1 MFPRKFLVWF
11 ALALCTWFPAAHA
24 WESCERH
31 VEILPNVTI
40 LATGGTIASK
50 ASSST
55 QTTDYRV
62 GVGIEALLS
71 AVPEICNISNVSG
84 MQVSNVDSASIN
96 TTILLDLT
104 SRLTAEL
111 TSSTVHGVVVTH
123 GTDTLEET
131 AFFLDLVLDS
141 EKPVVITG
149 AMRPSTALSADG
161 PLNLYQAVKL
171 AASSVAY
178 GRGVMVA
185 LNDRIGSAYTST
197 KNNANSLDTF
207 HATEQGQLGFFINQ
221 VPKFYDTSSKP
232 RNKTYFD
239 VSRQKTLPP
248 VDILYGH
255 QDSNSHLIR
264 ASIESGAKGIIFAG
278 VGAGGW
284 SLDGLKY
291 AQTMYNRTGV
301 PMIFSRRTNDG
312 FAGGDSIYSFQMT
325 SGFLSPQKARIML
338 QLALSA
344 GYKNDEIR
352 ELFDSQ

>member
-1 MFPRKFLVWF
+1 MHTIPREIYIAFILSKLEDPHSLFRLISRCGVFLLFFVARYILSTLSYFLRSSSHIQVMFPRKFLVWF

-185 LNDRIGSAYTST
+185 LN
-197 KNNANSLDTF
+197 
-207 HATEQGQLGFFINQ
+207 E
-221 VPKFYDTSSKP
+221 
-232 RNKTYFD
+232 
-239 VSRQKTLPP
+239 
-248 VDILYGH
+248 
-255 QDSNSHLIR
+255 
-264 ASIESGAKGIIFAG
+264 
-278 VGAGGW
+278 
-284 SLDGLKY
+284 
-291 AQTMYNRTGV
+291 
-301 PMIFSRRTNDG
+301 
-312 FAGGDSIYSFQMT
+312 
-325 SGFLSPQKARIML
+325 
-338 QLALSA
+338 
-344 GYKNDEIR
+344 
-352 ELFDSQ
+352 